1 MSAENEDFKITFH
14 GFDSA
19 TETFESDERTLGS
32 TRDHLQQHVEP
43 QAQPPVSADV
53 LPPVNSPRE
62 QHIEAMPAATAAQTN
77 PAQPAIDEEAAYR
90 ATLKQPVIVLRW
102 SWKSQMVWLVL
113 LSIGGLLY
121 LFPDLSLELMLS
133 DRELDTM
140 PAAMAG
146 APKYIGIMLVIFSL
160 WRLANAWSHHRYI
173 IEPTSMRIT
182 DYVRK
187 PKAGL
192 VKEEA
197 QTLYL
202 NITAVDVRELAIGR
216 SLGYG
221 DVEVWIGRNNAA
233 LRLRN
238 LAFPHLVAEEIRNR
252 RTQQL
257 AAEKQSTVL
266 GAELLV
272 RKRYN

>member
-1 MSAENEDFKITFH
+1 MSAENEDFKILFH
-14 GFDSA
+14 GFDSQS
-19 TETFESDERTLGS
+19 ETLTSESDQQRSMPEP
-32 TRDHLQQHVEP
+32 LQP
-43 QAQPPVSADV
+43 IAQPPAAPTGRATPQPRVEPLRESSAPAH
-53 LPPVNSPRE
+53 L
-62 QHIEAMPAATAAQTN
+62 PAAPAQ
-77 PAQPAIDEEAAYR
+77 PSAAQPAIDEAAAYR
-90 ATLKQPVIVLRW
+90 ETLKQPVIVLRW

-113 LSIGGLLY
+113 LGIGGLLY

-133 DRELDTM
+133 ERELETM
-140 PAAMAG
+140 PPAMAG
-146 APKYIGIMLVIFSL
+146 APKYIGIMLVVFSL

-173 IEPTSMRIT
+173 IEPTSIRIT

-187 PKAGL
+187 PKSGL
-192 VKEEA
+192 VREEA

-221 DVEVWIGRNNAA
+221 DVEVWVGRNNSA

-238 LAFPHLVAEEIRNR
+238 VAFPHLVADEIRNR
-252 RTQQL
+252 RGQQI
-257 AAEKQSTVL
+257 AAEKQSAVL
-266 GAELLV
+266 GADLLV